1 MRQAAARK
9 GEGPGNDASGQGV
22 MDNVFIVSMEDE
34 AAAPFGTTLETGCSL
49 ETVLPFVDG
58 PQADA
63 LRRLCPD
70 GTCHVWGVRDE
81 GDNRA
86 TWEGMVPDDLVLG
99 VRGRTVVSA
108 FRVRM
113 KISHPALAAR
123 LWGGPFGLIC
133 FSDRPH
139 VGEVPI
145 VPQMFWYLDSDG
157 RGFRRLDPKKR
168 DNILRDY
175 GSIDVFV
182 RLGLRYDFPFS
193 FRHSE

>member
-1 MRQAAARK
+1 MRPVAARK
-9 GEGPGNDASGQGV
+9 GEGPGNDASGQGA

-34 AAAPFGTTLETGCSL
+34 AAAPFGTTLEAGCPL
-49 ETVLPFVDG
+49 ETVLPFLGDT
-58 PQADA
+58 QADA

-81 GDNRA
+81 GDNRP
-86 TWEGMVPDDLVLG
+86 TWEGMAPDDLVLG
-99 VRGRTVVSA
+99 VRGRSVVSA
-108 FRVRM
+108 SRVRM
-113 KISHPALAAR
+113 KLSHTALAER
-123 LWGGPFGLIC
+123 MWGGPYSLMC
-133 FSDRPH
+133 FSDKPH

-145 VPQMFWYLDSDG
+145 VPQMFWYLDPDG
-157 RGFRRLDPKKR
+157 KGFRRLDPKKR

-175 GSIDVFV
+175 GSLDVFV

>member
-1 MRQAAARK
+1 
-9 GEGPGNDASGQGV
+9 

-34 AAAPFGTTLETGCSL
+34 AAAPFGITL
-49 ETVLPFVDG
+49 ETVLPFLDDT
-58 PQADA
+58 QADA

-81 GDNRA
+81 GDNRS
-86 TWEGMVPDDLVLG
+86 TWELINPDDLVLG
-99 VRGRTVVSA
+99 YRDHCILFAS
-108 FRVRM
+108 RVLM
-113 KISHPALAAR
+113 KVMNPSLAAR
-123 LWGGPFGLIC
+123 LWGGPLGLMC

-145 VPQMFWYLDSDG
+145 VPQMYGYLDLDCK
-157 RGFRRLDPKKR
+157 GFTRLDPKKR

-175 GSIDVFV
+175 GSLDVFV